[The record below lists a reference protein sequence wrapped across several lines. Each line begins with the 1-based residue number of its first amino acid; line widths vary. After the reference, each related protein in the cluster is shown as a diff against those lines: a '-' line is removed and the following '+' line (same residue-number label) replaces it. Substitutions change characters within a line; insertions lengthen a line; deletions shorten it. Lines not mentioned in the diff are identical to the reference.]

1 MITNN
6 WEEIL
11 PTNIQEFDKVT
22 PKGYIF
28 QVVDISEYSSNNGKG
43 KLWCIKF
50 DFDDNSTFKNYC
62 QRLYEALGRWP
73 NEGTKYLTQQNQGY
87 MKYFID
93 IIEKSNNV
101 KINVIP
107 GQKLELS
114 QFKGLKF
121 AGQLGYTEY
130 EKDGKVKKGLEI
142 RGFYDVKDVDNI
154 PIPDVKLIDGS
165 FMNYEE
171 YKKKFGEYTKE
182 CFQLSMDVDNP
193 NNNQLSSVNV
203 PGSEDDDYPFF

>member
-1 MITNN
+1 
-6 WEEIL
+6 
-11 PTNIQEFDKVT
+11 
-22 PKGYIF
+22 
-28 QVVDISEYSSNNGKG
+28 
-43 KLWCIKF
+43 
-50 DFDDNSTFKNYC
+50 
-62 QRLYEALGRWP
+62 
-73 NEGTKYLTQQNQGY
+73 

-93 IIEKSNNV
+93 IIEKSNDV

-182 CFQLSMDVDNP
+182 CLQLSMDVDNP